1 MTAAVIAALVLSA
14 CGGGGSSSG
23 GGSTEASGGSG
34 SASGSGGAASEAGG
48 STNADASSVKEAVLQ
63 EEVSSSE
70 MFFAGEGAPF
80 CEQFTA
86 AGRKKVLAE
95 IAQSLGVKASCPQV
109 MGGLAKGIGAPVNQ
123 LKGELAELTPEDVA
137 VHGSKAVITFPA
149 SAPVTLEESGGRW
162 YITRGP

>member
-1 MTAAVIAALVLSA
+1 MTAAVVVALALSA

-23 GGSTEASGGSG
+23 GGGGSATG
-34 SASGSGGAASEAGG
+34 PTSANASA
-48 STNADASSVKEAVLQ
+48 VKEAVLH

-86 AGRKKVLAE
+86 KGRAKVLGE
-95 IAQSLGVKASCPQV
+95 IAQELGVEASCAQV
-109 MGGLAKGIGAPVNQ
+109 MGGLAKGIGAPVKA
-123 LKGELAELTPEDVA
+123 LKREVAELTPADVTVNGTEA
-137 VHGSKAVITFPA
+137 TITFPA

>member
-1 MTAAVIAALVLSA
+1 MTAAVVAALLLSA

-23 GGSTEASGGSG
+23 GSSEGSTASGAES
-34 SASGSGGAASEAGG
+34 SGGAASESGA
-48 STNADASSVKEAVLQ
+48 SSNADASSVKEAVLA

-86 AGRKKVLAE
+86 AGRKKVMAE
-95 IAQSLGVKASCPQV
+95 FAASLGVKAPCAQV
-109 MGGLAKGIGAPVNQ
+109 MSSFAKEFAAPIKQ

-137 VHGSKAVITFPA
+137 VHGHTAVITFPA